1 MMYIFDKKN
10 SLVCC
15 FLLNTH
21 LSTFRSP
28 YQYTNIIQSVEGQI
42 TSTVPKIATQKAI
55 DMQRS
60 LGADQGIKF

>member
-1 MMYIFDKKN
+1 MYIFDKKN

-15 FLLNTH
+15 FLLKTH

-28 YQYTNIIQSVEGQI
+28 YQYTNIIQSVEDQI

>member
-28 YQYTNIIQSVEGQI
+28 YQYTNIIQSVEDQI
-42 TSTVPKIATQKAI
+42 TNCYTKS
-55 DMQRS
+55 D
-60 LGADQGIKF
+60 